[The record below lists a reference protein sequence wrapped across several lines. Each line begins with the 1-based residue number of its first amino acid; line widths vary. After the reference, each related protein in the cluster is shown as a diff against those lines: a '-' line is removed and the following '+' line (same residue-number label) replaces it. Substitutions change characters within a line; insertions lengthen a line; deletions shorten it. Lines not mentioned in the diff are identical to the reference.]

1 MDAGLERSATPS
13 LVKTSDV
20 IGMPLTG
27 QEGRK
32 LGTVRGI
39 YLDLEAG
46 SMEFLIVEAAGL
58 LGGAGKYHPVPSKIA
73 RYDSVDRSFQT
84 VDRSFQINVPRDR
97 FKESPSYDRE
107 QLSSASYAWAEQV
120 ERFFA
125 ARRPA
130 GDG

>member
-1 MDAGLERSATPS
+1 VTLN

-46 SMEFLIVEAAGL
+46 SMEFLIVETAGL
-58 LGGAGKYHPVPSKIA
+58 LGGSGKYHPVPSRIA
-73 RYDSVDRSFQT
+73 RYDSVDRSFQ
-84 VDRSFQINVPRDR
+84 VNISRDSFRD
-97 FKESPSYDRE
+97 SPSYDRE
-107 QLSSASYAWAEQV
+107 QLSSANYAWAEQV
-120 ERFFA
+120 GRFFA
-125 ARRPA
+125 ALRPA
-130 GDG
+130 DEA